1 MTSWIVFCGFYEVK
15 SSGSQLHGII
25 FASNINLFIF
35 DVKVM
40 LMHCVLMTFSAHII
54 SQWFLCLKCSL
65 VCVCY
70 GRKRLY
76 HAQSRGFVAP
86 NTGDRLCGSTA
97 CEWAYKVSLV
107 IQNSPSLMFNA
118 RVCQPL
124 LFMFRLPGPGISAVS
139 HAATWP
145 WKWLSLWSARSSR
158 VEFNRVGG
166 DDSNRLIEGTNYNA
180 VVGYPDL
187 YPILWSVGIWN
198 IYRW

>member
-1 MTSWIVFCGFYEVK
+1 
-15 SSGSQLHGII
+15 
-25 FASNINLFIF
+25 
-35 DVKVM
+35 M

-76 HAQSRGFVAP
+76 HAQARGFVAP

-166 DDSNRLIEGTNYNA
+166 DDSNRHDILNC
-180 VVGYPDL
+180 VL
-187 YPILWSVGIWN
+187 WILWGEIVRKPIAWYHFCAKYKSIYIWRQSDAN
-198 IYRW
+198 ALRLNDVLSSHHFTTVFVPEM